1 MSKTTRLVIH
11 IYFGVWGGGE
21 KFILFIQMNVSK
33 FLETSTFFHNPSK
46 RSGKNFDED
55 FMAGLQ

>member
-11 IYFGVWGGGE
+11 IYFSVWGE

-33 FLETSTFFHNPSK
+33 FFETSTFFHNPSK
-46 RSGKNFDED
+46 RSGKTFDED